1 MQASLIELFE
11 KQNQTV
17 PQSQRPVQKLPLFKQ
32 LTVTSNVSAQ
42 ESPNI
47 DPADPSSSEDEE
59 DRTGEECNST
69 NGVDVGSRDG
79 ATTNLIHDFLGRK
92 AQDRVVKSTDGKD
105 KEQENG
111 LSRGKQKLVNKLG
124 RQSNAILL
132 DIEPGEAQTPIESDF
147 SRTKTATT
155 SIPVLDFNQRMAEQ
169 QADTGDTAETSPVS
183 SSSSEE
189 SIRTVATVNTQGP
202 QGVVHNAFERMRPRR
217 SPLETATIT
226 IGPKTFTSAIGSP
239 PRKRH
244 RIHIV
249 TPRESERASLTKQEV
264 SQKFGSALQA
274 FAAPGTLI
282 QHSETEDEDE
292 SEDDS
297 EHRGSVSPGY
307 PASQRTDEVNISTT
321 SGPRESSPLADDS
334 EARGSSVDQS
344 VEHDDEGSDDDYID
358 EETKKANEERRVDQL
373 IHEAEERAARPSE
386 DNDKRAHRL
395 LKGGGQKD
403 STTQLVRFI
412 DTSIERITTQLQ
424 TLQQALKV
432 SIGHKLPKDTVTDAD
447 EENAEERLSLTV
459 TKGDFANMR
468 IVGQFNLGF
477 ILATRSEQP
486 SPNPKDPST
495 LSPSGDEIFII
506 DQHASDEKY
515 NFECLQASTIVQNQ
529 RLVRPRTLDLT
540 AIEEEIIL
548 ENLDALLQNGFL
560 VDVDQ
565 TGDQPVGHRCNLVS
579 LPMSRE
585 VTFDTRDLEELL
597 ALLAE
602 SPPTSTSA
610 TASNVPRPSK
620 VRRMFAMRACRSS
633 VMIGKTLTR
642 RQMERLVRNMGTID
656 KPWNCPHGR
665 PTMRHLAG
673 LADWDGWREGQGVV
687 GVGEEVGA
695 VDWAAWVGG
704 RGGGV
709 EGFGSEGGE
718 DGDEEEALVG

>member
-1 MQASLIELFE
+1 MQISLIELFE

-17 PQSQRPVQKLPLFKQ
+17 PQSQKPVQRLPLFKQ
-32 LTVTSNVSAQ
+32 LTVTSNGSAR
-42 ESPNI
+42 ESPDT
-47 DPADPSSSEDEE
+47 DPADPSSLEDEE
-59 DRTGEECNST
+59 DGTGEEHDFT
-69 NGVDVGSRDG
+69 NGVELASRDG
-79 ATTNLIHDFLGRK
+79 STTNLIHDFLGRK
-92 AQDRVVKSTDGKD
+92 VQDRVIKSTGGRG

-124 RQSNAILL
+124 RQSNVILT
-132 DIEPGEAQTPIESDF
+132 DVEPSDAQAPIESDF
-147 SRTKTATT
+147 SRANTAAT
-155 SIPVLDFNQRMAEQ
+155 SIPILDFNQRMAEQ
-169 QADTGDTAETSPVS
+169 QTGTGDTAKPSPAS

-189 SIRTVATVNTQGP
+189 SIGTVATITTRDP
-202 QGVVHNAFERMRPRR
+202 RGVVQNAFERMRPRH

-226 IGPKTFTSAIGSP
+226 VGPKTFTSAIGSP
-239 PRKRH
+239 PSKRH
-244 RIHIV
+244 RIHVV
-249 TPRESERASLTKQEV
+249 TPRESERGSSAKQQA

-274 FAAPGTLI
+274 FAAPGTLTQRTEI
-282 QHSETEDEDE
+282 EDHEVSEDGSERRGIASTED
-292 SEDDS
+292 
-297 EHRGSVSPGY
+297 
-307 PASQRTDEVNISTT
+307 PASQRKGEVDVSAT
-321 SGPRESSPLADDS
+321 SALRGGNAIADDS
-334 EARGSSVDQS
+334 EAEDSSVDQFMNR
-344 VEHDDEGSDDDYID
+344 DDEGSEDDYID
-358 EETKKANEERRVDQL
+358 EETKKAKEERRVDQL
-373 IHEAEERAARPSE
+373 IHEAEQRAARPSE

-395 LKGGGQKD
+395 LKGGGRKD

-412 DTSIERITTQLQ
+412 ETSIEKIATQLQ
-424 TLQQALKV
+424 TLQQALKD
-432 SIGHKLPKDTVTDAD
+432 SIGHNLPKNIGTDTD
-447 EENAEERLSLTV
+447 EKNAEERLSLTV

-486 SPNPKDPST
+486 SPNPKDPSI
-495 LSPSGDEIFII
+495 LSPSGDELFII

-540 AIEEEIIL
+540 AIEEEIII
-548 ENLDALLQNGFL
+548 ENLDALLKNGFL

-565 TGDQPVGHRCNLVS
+565 SGDEPVGKRCKLVS

-602 SPPTSTSA
+602 SPTSTSA
-610 TASNVPRPSK
+610 TVSKVPRPSK

-633 VMIGKTLTR
+633 VMIGKTLTP

-673 LADWDGWREGQGVV
+673 LADWDGWQEGQGIV
-687 GVGEEVGA
+687 GLGEEGSA
-695 VDWAAWVGG
+695 VDWAAWVGRLNREAEIFG
-704 RGGGV
+704 R
-709 EGFGSEGGE
+709 EGGDDDE
-718 DGDEEEALVG
+718 EEEALVG